1 MKTEQ
6 QSTLKI
12 DNDPVNANYFMEQRD
27 IASPICGNAVVV
39 TGMGGKKGKERTVR
53 LLIFIEM
60 AESK

>member
-6 QSTLKI
+6 QSTIKI
-12 DNDPVNANYFMEQRD
+12 DNDPVNANYFTEQRD

-39 TGMGGKKGKERTVR
+39 MGMGGKKGKERTVR